1 MQGHI
6 AKIQA
11 GIKLKTSRF
20 SCGFRQGFGLLGNTF
35 VGNCLL
41 RILETAWNF
50 PAKISLGKV
59 KNMQRKPLVKVVEVS
74 LHGIV
79 SCKHTAA
86 NSAVNAAGDSA
97 AKLFFPGKSPGN

>member
-1 MQGHI
+1 
-6 AKIQA
+6 
-11 GIKLKTSRF
+11 
-20 SCGFRQGFGLLGNTF
+20 
-35 VGNCLL
+35 
-41 RILETAWNF
+41 
-50 PAKISLGKV
+50 
-59 KNMQRKPLVKVVEVS
+59 MQRKPLVKVVEVS